1 MSARSTNLSYFEAV
15 ENDSSVTRGTLI
27 NPTEAGLWETYS
39 FIYYLSDQLKT
50 ELAICRTLCPEP

>member
-1 MSARSTNLSYFEAV
+1 MSTPSINLSFFEV
-15 ENDSSVTRGTLI
+15 IGNDSSVTRGTLI
-27 NPTEAGLWETYS
+27 NPTEAGLWETCS